1 MRLATFRDDGR
12 EGVALVQGEG
22 GFIDLTAAG
31 LAADMIDLITN
42 FADRRAR
49 IAELGAGGSHVR
61 PAAGATILAPIPRP
75 PRNIFCV
82 GKNYREHAAEFGGS
96 GFDSGAVG
104 GSEIPEYPI
113 FFSKPPSSVIGPEE
127 AIRSDLDPYD
137 SVDYEAELAVVI
149 GRGGRVAE
157 GDDPMGF
164 VFGYTL
170 LNDVTSREL
179 QRRHKQWL
187 LGKGIDTF
195 APMGPVIVTADEM
208 SDLATPGIRTFVN
221 GEKRQESRLRDLI
234 FDIPT
239 LVRTVGRSITLEP
252 GDVIATGTP
261 AGVGIGFKPPRYLH
275 AGDIVRI
282 EVDGIGSL
290 ENPIS

>member
-1 MRLATFRDDGR
+1 
-12 EGVALVQGEG
+12 
-22 GFIDLTAAG
+22 
-31 LAADMIDLITN
+31 
-42 FADRRAR
+42 
-49 IAELGAGGSHVR
+49 
-61 PAAGATILAPIPRP
+61 
-75 PRNIFCV
+75 
-82 GKNYREHAAEFGGS
+82 
-96 GFDSGAVG
+96 
-104 GSEIPEYPI
+104 
-113 FFSKPPSSVIGPEE
+113 
-127 AIRSDLDPYD
+127 
-137 SVDYEAELAVVI
+137 
-149 GRGGRVAE
+149 
-157 GDDPMGF
+157 MGF